1 MIPRGPIVYY
11 VPGGGGGVRKV
22 WCIKTLSPP
31 QILHMKIVPLLAITV
46 FEMHPSPLQPFLD
59 QVSTSILGH

>member
-11 VPGGGGGVRKV
+11 VPGGGGGQKSVV
-22 WCIKTLSPP
+22 YQNFIPP

>member
-11 VPGGGGGVRKV
+11 VPGGGGSEKCGVSKLY
-22 WCIKTLSPP
+22 TPP